1 MGRLYWTAV
10 AMCAAAA
17 VGGASTATYLALSGN
32 GDKSDK
38 AYVIGTNAPAPVLA
52 ASSEKAPVPTQS
64 GLTAALEQAL
74 HSTALGGR
82 LNYSIVDPL
91 TNQTLLA
98 GGADTASTPASTNKI
113 LTAAAALSTLGD
125 DATFTTSV
133 VAGPGPGDVV
143 LVGGGDVTL
152 AAGGKVGYTGA
163 ATLEDLA
170 AQVKKAH
177 PAAVTRVLVDDARY
191 TGAQL
196 GPGWETGMVETGNF
210 SPLAPVMLNAGRVNL
225 TNSHAAR
232 SNNSDLDAGRALAGL
247 LGAPPAQVVRGA
259 AGSGAKQLG
268 AVHSPPLTVTVQS
281 MLQQS
286 DNVIAEGLARE
297 VAIAQH
303 KTPDFASGAA
313 AIQAALA
320 KLGLDTTGLH
330 TVDGSGLSHGDAVPP
345 KLLTQ
350 TVALAAGKSHP
361 ELRPVFAGLPVAGF
375 SGTLDP
381 AHKRFNVAATK
392 GAAGIVRAK
401 TGTLDGVNTLA
412 GILTTSDGRLLAFA
426 FMADKV
432 RTGGGDAA
440 MLALDKLATT
450 LASCGCR

>member
-17 VGGASTATYLALSGN
+17 VGGASTATYLALAGT
-32 GDKSDK
+32 GGKSTDS
-38 AYVIGTNAPAPVLA
+38 YVIGTGTPAPVLA
-52 ASSEKAPVPTQS
+52 AAGAKAPVPTQA
-64 GLTAALEQAL
+64 GLNTALGQAL
-74 HSTALGGR
+74 HSTALGSR
-82 LNYSIVDPL
+82 VNYSIVDPL

-98 GGADTASTPASTNKI
+98 GGSDVASTPASTNKI

-125 DATFTTSV
+125 NATFTTSV

-152 AAGGKVGYTGA
+152 AAGGKVGFTGA

-177 PAAVTRVLVDDARY
+177 PAPVTRVLVDDSRY
-191 TGAQL
+191 SGAQL
-196 GPGWETGMVETGNF
+196 GPGWEAQMVETGNF

-225 TNSHAAR
+225 TNPHAGR
-232 SNNSDLDAGRALAGL
+232 SNNSDLDAGKALAGL
-247 LGAPPAQVVRGA
+247 LGAPSAQVLRGA
-259 AGSGAKQLG
+259 ATSGAKQLG
-268 AVHSPPLTVTVQS
+268 AVHSPALSVTVQS

-286 DNVIAEGLARE
+286 ENVIAEALARE
-297 VAIAQH
+297 VALAQH
-303 KTPDFASGAA
+303 RTPDFAGGAA
-313 AIQAALA
+313 AVQAALA
-320 KLGLDTTGLH
+320 KLGLDTAGLH

-345 KLLTQ
+345 KVLTQ
-350 TVALAAGKSHP
+350 TLALAAGKSHP

-381 AHKRFNVAATK
+381 AHKRFNVPATK

-412 GILTTSDGRLLAFA
+412 GVLTTSDGRLLAFA

-432 RTGGGDAA
+432 KTGGGDPA